1 MKITSHGA
9 AEAVTGSCHLL
20 EVANEKL
27 LIDCG
32 LFQGGAALEARNL
45 SPLPFDPASLSQ
57 VLLTHAHLDH
67 CGRLPLLVKHGFTGP
82 ILATAAT
89 VEIAKFILLDAAH
102 VMHEDFVAQRR
113 RGRRRGEM
121 PPFPPY
127 DEQDVLET
135 ISRLTPIP
143 GFDHPLPCGPRV
155 QVTFRNA
162 GHILGSA
169 FLELEV
175 KAGNITERVTFSG
188 DLGNPGRQVVP
199 DYDPPHPCDL
209 VYCES
214 TYGDRQH
221 RDPSASQT
229 EFAQVIGES
238 LGRGGNV
245 VIPSFALERSQ
256 DVLFELK
263 EMHQQR
269 RLPQG
274 TRVFLNSP
282 LAINITRIYRRFPGG
297 LGPDLQRALQAGDD
311 PFSFAG
317 VEYVKTEQESRQ
329 LNELEGRS
337 VFIAGSGMCNGG
349 RVVHHLKHNLWRPE
363 ASVVLVGYQA
373 KDTLGRLLVERRP
386 TVRIHGEDIAV
397 RAQVYTI
404 NGFSAHADQ
413 AALLRW
419 LEGTQRAQVRLVH
432 GEANGLNGLQSALH
446 AQGRKAEIAKDGV
459 AYEH

>member
-1 MKITSHGA
+1 MRITSHGA

-20 EVANEKL
+20 EAGNERL

-32 LFQGGAALEARNL
+32 LFQGGAALEARNHQ
-45 SPLPFDPASLSQ
+45 PLPFDPAALSH

-67 CGRLPLLVKHGFTGP
+67 CGRLPLLVKQGFTGP

-102 VMHEDFVAQRR
+102 VMHEDFVSQRR
-113 RGRRRGEM
+113 RGRRRGELT
-121 PPFPPY
+121 PYPLY
-127 DEQDVLET
+127 DEHDVLET
-135 ISRLTPIP
+135 ISRLNPIP
-143 GFDHPLPCGPRV
+143 GFNQPVTCGPGV
-155 QVTFRNA
+155 QATFRNA

-175 KAGNITERVTFSG
+175 KNGAATERVTFSG
-188 DLGNPGRQVVP
+188 DLGNPGRQVMP
-199 DYDPPHPCDL
+199 DYDLPHPCDL

-214 TYGDRQH
+214 TYGDRLH
-221 RDPSASQT
+221 RDSAASQA
-229 EFAQVIGES
+229 EFAHVIRHS
-238 LGRGGNV
+238 LERGGNV
-245 VIPSFALERSQ
+245 IIPSFALERSQ

-269 RLPQG
+269 KLPQG

-282 LAINITRIYRRFPGG
+282 LAINITRIYKRFSSN
-297 LGPDLQRALQAGDD
+297 LGPDLQRLLNAGDD
-311 PFSFAG
+311 PFSFSG

-337 VFIAGSGMCNGG
+337 IFIAGSGMCNGG

-373 KDTLGRLLVERRP
+373 KDTLGRLLVERHP

-397 RAQVYTI
+397 QAQVNTI

-413 AALLRW
+413 AALMRW
-419 LEGTQRAQVRLVH
+419 LEGTQRAQVRLIH
-432 GEANGLNGLQSALH
+432 GESNGLNGLQSSLQAH
-446 AQGRKAEIAKDGV
+446 GRRAEVVKNSAPY
-459 AYEH
+459 AH